1 MNAILRRS
9 IAAEAHVSQQNMTK
23 AKFNARRPALVLIR
37 TAADLLPLLVFLWG
51 LQYRISLYAQH
62 RPQSKQV
69 VQARLLTDNER
80 LGGATA
86 AKTIAAAHPEPLF
99 LATWTLAAD
108 VCRPGGATN
117 RILQRPE
124 PFPPRRSS
132 TLTFF
137 SFRPPPVSA
146 A

>member
-37 TAADLLPLLVFLWG
+37 TAADLLPLLAFLWG
-51 LQYRISLYAQH
+51 LQCRVSLYAQH
-62 RPQSKQV
+62 HPRSKQV
-69 VQARLLTDNER
+69 VQARLLTDNEG
-80 LGGATA
+80 LGGATV
-86 AKTIAAAHPEPLF
+86 AKTIAAAHPAPLL
-99 LATWTLAAD
+99 LATWTPAAD
-108 VCRPGGATN
+108 LCRPGGAAH
-117 RILQRPE
+117 RIVQRPE
-124 PFPPRRSS
+124 PFPPCRSS